1 MIKAIGKALMNVIEF
16 TGIAVFILFALA
28 LYSPT
33 KAVYV
38 LNISVAYLYVLVVTC
53 GNFVIMN
60 AVELLNLLK
69 SGVA

>member
-38 LNISVAYLYVLVVTC
+38 LNISVAYCYVLVVTI
-53 GNFVIMN
+53 GNFVIDS
-60 AVELLNLLK
+60 ALALK
-69 SGVA
+69 GLYG